1 MVKAAWGER
10 EARAVRKILKCLR
23 LSLNAVDVLRDANGP
38 YRLSIND
45 SELSKVFSVPLDAP
59 SKWLQQIKA
68 LHEEIYHARAKEKY
82 RLQNGLCAEC
92 KRPLRGSGECD
103 HIIARARGRDDR
115 LKNLKIVCA
124 ALSGGCTYHHDRH
137 SKGQRT

>member
-1 MVKAAWGER
+1 MKIGWGER
-10 EARAVRKILKCLR
+10 EARAIRKVLKCLG
-23 LSLNAVDVLRDANGP
+23 LALNAVDVGRDANGP
-38 YRLSIND
+38 CWLSIAD
-45 SELSKVFSVPLDAP
+45 AELGQIIGVKLGPP

-68 LHEEIYHARAKEKY
+68 LHEEVYHARAKEKY

-103 HIIARARGRDDR
+103 HIVARARGRDDR

-137 SKGQRT
+137 SKGRT